1 MRASFTKKEEKL
13 MITHVVLMKF
23 QATDQQ
29 ENLQRAQQL
38 LRDMVGKVESLRH
51 LEVGTN
57 CVPSERAF
65 DLALITRFDDLAG
78 LQAYADHPVH
88 VEVKRFLA
96 SVCERSHVVDYSS
109 P

>member
-1 MRASFTKKEEKL
+1 

-23 QATDQQ
+23 KQ
-29 ENLQRAQQL
+29 ENQAENMQRAQTL
-38 LRDMVGKVESLRH
+38 LRDMVGKVECLRH
-51 LEVGTN
+51 LEVGLN

-65 DLALITRFDDLAG
+65 DLALITRFDDLAA
-78 LQAYADHPVH
+78 LQLYADDPVH

-96 SVCERSHVVDYSS
+96 GVLEKSHVVDYSS

>member
-1 MRASFTKKEEKL
+1 

-23 QATDQQ
+23 KEPNQA
-29 ENLQRAQQL
+29 ENMQRARAL
-38 LRDMVGKVESLRH
+38 LLDMVGKVDCLRH
-51 LEVGTN
+51 LEVGLN

-78 LQAYADHPVH
+78 LQVYADHPVH
-88 VEVKRFLA
+88 VEVKKFLGT
-96 SVCERSHVVDYSS
+96 VLERSHVVDYSS